1 MADISSLQA
10 EVRERVGKGSARAT
24 RREGR
29 VPAVVYG
36 LGQAPTTI
44 SLAFNHVLKEVN
56 TGRFANTI
64 YDLQIG
70 KDTERV
76 IPRDVQ
82 YDVVNDFPIH
92 VDFLRISRDT
102 KVAVNVAVHFA
113 NEDDAPGL
121 KRGGVLNIVRHEVE
135 LSCPADSIPEEI
147 VIDLAG
153 LDIGDSVH
161 ISSVSLPEGVEST
174 ITDRDF
180 TIATIAAP
188 SGGADDEEEVV
199 DGEEGEG
206 AEGEE
211 AAAEEDAEAEDDGP
225 GLSAYGQVAE
235 EYKETRAKHPAF
247 GPGDTINVHY
257 KIREGNK
264 ERIQQFQ
271 GVVISKK
278 GEGSRKTFT
287 VRKISNGIGVERVF
301 PLHSPKIAKIER
313 VRRGIV
319 RRAKLYY
326 LRNLRGKAARIKE
339 NMARR

>member
-211 AAAEEDAEAEDDGP
+211 AAAEEGGDGDSEDAE
-225 GLSAYGQVAE
+225 
-235 EYKETRAKHPAF
+235 
-247 GPGDTINVHY
+247 
-257 KIREGNK
+257 
-264 ERIQQFQ
+264 
-271 GVVISKK
+271 
-278 GEGSRKTFT
+278 
-287 VRKISNGIGVERVF
+287 
-301 PLHSPKIAKIER
+301 
-313 VRRGIV
+313 
-319 RRAKLYY
+319 
-326 LRNLRGKAARIKE
+326 
-339 NMARR
+339 